1 MRIINRLNES
11 WETSPRAVWCVCVCV
26 CVSSI
31 YFRVTIS
38 LLLSLIC
45 RSIFGKP
52 VTMSVC
58 SLRRDRVAWSVC
70 LHTPMQV
77 HGTTATEC
85 YQPLG
90 HCPHIAKQPGRVAA
104 PGTAIPTLVYLCS
117 GSSENGLLASLIEWH
132 QSSFSYFLCLL
143 CRSSSSFIQLCSE
156 T

>member
-1 MRIINRLNES
+1 MNRGKPHLGL
-11 WETSPRAVWCVCVCV
+11 CGVCVCMY
-26 CVSSI
+26 VSSI

-70 LHTPMQV
+70 LYTPMQV
-77 HGTTATEC
+77 HSTTTEC
-85 YQPLG
+85 AQPLG
-90 HCPHIAKQPGRVAA
+90 HHPTLPSNPAEWLPQAQRS
-104 PGTAIPTLVYLCS
+104 PTLVYLCS

-143 CRSSSSFIQLCSE
+143 CRSSSSLSSNCVVRPHQHQHAGR
-156 T
+156 